1 MIEYRLND
9 QSVEVMSMAPRSREE
24 SEATR
29 AASRVR
35 ILEAARSLF
44 AERGFFACR
53 VSDVARRAGM
63 SPGNVYWHFD
73 SKEAILRAILAEGF
87 ASVEA
92 MTAEVADAY
101 GPARRK
107 LDLLVER
114 TLALY
119 EGNAEFVVILG
130 GLMGHGGQEL
140 IRSLGFDMREIGGS
154 YHANL
159 RRVFAEARSEGAV
172 APADPDLLVA
182 FYFACFNGLLITYA
196 DLWPALPP
204 DALRHAALRLVG
216 YRPAG

>member
-1 MIEYRLND
+1 
-9 QSVEVMSMAPRSREE
+9 VAPRSRDE
-24 SEATR
+24 SEGTR
-29 AASRVR
+29 AASRAR
-35 ILEAARSLF
+35 ILAAARTLF

-53 VSDVARRAGM
+53 VADVARRADM

-73 SKEAILRAILAEGF
+73 SKEAILQAILAEGF
-87 ASVEA
+87 GSVET
-92 MTAEVADAY
+92 MTAGVADAY

-107 LDLLVER
+107 LDLLLER

-119 EGNAEFVVILG
+119 EGNAEFTVILG

-140 IRSLGFDMREIGGS
+140 IRSLGFDMPEIGGR
-154 YHANL
+154 YHANV

-172 APADPDLLVA
+172 AQADPDLLVA
-182 FYFACFNGLLITYA
+182 FYFAFFNGLLITYS

-204 DALRHAALRLVG
+204 DALRDAALRLVG

>member
-1 MIEYRLND
+1 
-9 QSVEVMSMAPRSREE
+9 VAARSRDE

-29 AASRVR
+29 AASRAR
-35 ILEAARSLF
+35 ILAAARTLF

-53 VSDVARRAGM
+53 VADVARRADM

-87 ASVEA
+87 GSVEA

-107 LDLLVER
+107 LDLLLAR

-119 EGNAEFVVILG
+119 EENADFVVILG

-140 IRSLGFDMREIGGS
+140 IRSLGFDMPEIGGR
-154 YHANL
+154 YRANL
-159 RRVFAEARSEGAV
+159 RRVFAEARTEGAV

-182 FYFACFNGLLITYA
+182 FYFAFFNGLLITYA

-204 DALRHAALRLVG
+204 EALREAALRLVG

>member
-1 MIEYRLND
+1 
-9 QSVEVMSMAPRSREE
+9 MAPRTREE

-29 AASRVR
+29 AASRAR
-35 ILEAARSLF
+35 ILAAARTLF

-53 VSDVARRAGM
+53 VADVARRAGM

-73 SKEAILRAILAEGF
+73 SKEAILQAILAEGF
-87 ASVEA
+87 GSMES
-92 MTAEVADAY
+92 MTAGVVAEY

-119 EGNAEFVVILG
+119 ESSAEFVVILG

-172 APADPDLLVA
+172 GAADPDLLVT
-182 FYFACFNGLLITYA
+182 FYFAFFNGLLITYG
-196 DLWPALPP
+196 DLWPALPL
-204 DALRHAALRLVG
+204 DALRDAALRLVG
-216 YRPAG
+216 YRSAG

>member
-1 MIEYRLND
+1 
-9 QSVEVMSMAPRSREE
+9 MAPRSREE
-24 SEATR
+24 TDATR
-29 AASRVR
+29 AASRAR
-35 ILEAARSLF
+35 ILEAARTLF

-53 VSDVARRAGM
+53 VSDIAGRAGM
-63 SPGNVYWHFD
+63 SPGNVYWHFE
-73 SKEAILRAILAEGF
+73 SKEAVLREILAEGF
-87 ASVEA
+87 GNVEA

-114 TLALY
+114 TMALY
-119 EGNAEFVVILG
+119 AGNAEFVVILG

-140 IRSLGFDMREIGGS
+140 VRSLGFDMREIGGR
-154 YHANL
+154 YHADL

-182 FYFACFNGLLITYA
+182 FYLAFFNGLLITYA

-204 DALRHAALRLVG
+204 DALRQAALRLIG